1 MRIGN
6 WIIDFGFNYGTKP
19 IKLETVKYEPSLCE
33 SRLMRTDLPYG
44 NHDIQ
49 EDDKE
54 VSK

>member
-19 IKLETVKYEPSLCE
+19 IKLESAKYEPSLCE
-33 SRLMRTDLPYG
+33 PRDAGIHKPDLPLG
-44 NHDIQ
+44 NHDIN
-49 EDDKE
+49 EE